1 MEHTA
6 WQHSSAFLGFCADDH
21 HQHQLHTASH
31 CFRVVPLHGF
41 LECGDGYTRQ
51 TSERIGNNPKVK
63 ITMTSCQNTSPTRIH
78 KFFMSLSRI
87 VIGMNSFRCSE
98 VLSEKRSVLGSHR
111 RTFRRSIHQNRVCR
125 RYENEPHLSAHRKW
139 VMGSLSS
146 LDYTEVVEANYDKSV
161 TSLSEI
167 LELFF
172 ENHDYSVVYPKR
184 YASVIY
190 YTEDMQRE
198 ECEYYM
204 KHYLVM
210 SYARHEPRRRA
221 ISQPN

>member
-1 MEHTA
+1 
-6 WQHSSAFLGFCADDH
+6 
-21 HQHQLHTASH
+21 
-31 CFRVVPLHGF
+31 
-41 LECGDGYTRQ
+41 
-51 TSERIGNNPKVK
+51 
-63 ITMTSCQNTSPTRIH
+63 
-78 KFFMSLSRI
+78 
-87 VIGMNSFRCSE
+87 
-98 VLSEKRSVLGSHR
+98 
-111 RTFRRSIHQNRVCR
+111 
-125 RYENEPHLSAHRKW
+125 
-139 VMGSLSS
+139 MGSLSS

-210 SYARHEPRRRA
+210 SYAKHEPRRQA